1 MSKLSLYELN
11 KNIMENVPEEA
22 IPTEEQLKEIIN
34 KFTTNDNSNYYMLL
48 SNELRY
54 YTIFEKVIQGDS
66 QKLDLNNISTEVI
79 LCLQDLGDII
89 GIAEE
94 PGALEFW
101 VKTESGAECL
111 YFFNYSAGIVY
122 FTEGE

>member
-1 MSKLSLYELN
+1 MDLYELN

-22 IPTEEQLKEIIN
+22 IPTEEQLKEVIN
-34 KFTTNDNSNYYMLL
+34 NFITKDNSNYYMLL

-54 YTIFEKVIQGDS
+54 YTIFEKVIQGDA
-66 QKLDLNNISTEVI
+66 QKLTLNNISTELI

-89 GIAEE
+89 GVSEE

-101 VKTESGAECL
+101 VKTEEGPECL